1 MAATDSNG
9 MGLDK
14 NWWARVHHYS
24 HLYDFDD
31 AGVGGGFR
39 TPSQKFILMGKT
51 AAIRLVKMNYLT
63 KDEAETFSSRVLP
76 NITPRTLNGAALA
89 LAFTTYDP
97 YTNTFVERVDP
108 TATGDV
114 KEYQKKRCWA
124 TLVKHLQ
131 EDAKPSKENSAEL
144 RSFKQDYGITA
155 PDLLRYFILLRDS
168 DVLRHGAEAPYDG
181 PANDEGPEQ
190 LFY

>member
-1 MAATDSNG
+1 MAMTAATSSGG

-31 AGVGGGFR
+31 AGTPGSMR
-39 TPSQKFILMGKT
+39 TPTQKFIFLGKT
-51 AAIRLVKMNYLT
+51 AAIRLLKMDYFS
-63 KDEAETFSSRVLP
+63 KDEAETFSSRVLM

-97 YTNTFVERVDP
+97 YSNTFLEKVDP
-108 TATGDV
+108 SATGEL
-114 KEYQKKRCWA
+114 KEFQKKRCWL
-124 TLVKHLQ
+124 TLVKNLQ
-131 EDAKPSKENSAEL
+131 DSTGDLK
-144 RSFKQDYGITA
+144 SFQQDYGITA

-168 DVLRHGAEAPYDG
+168 GVLEKTVGSPVYAGGSSGD
-181 PANDEGPEQ
+181 DEGEET
-190 LFY
+190 FY

>member
-1 MAATDSNG
+1 MTAAATSSGG

-31 AGVGGGFR
+31 TGTPGSMR
-39 TPSQKFILMGKT
+39 TPTQKFIFLGKT
-51 AAIRLVKMNYLT
+51 AAIRLLKMDYFS
-63 KDEAETFSSRVLP
+63 KDEAETFSSRVLA

-97 YTNTFVERVDP
+97 YSNTFLEKVDP
-108 TATGDV
+108 TATGEL
-114 KEYQKKRCWA
+114 KEFQKKRCWL
-124 TLVKHLQ
+124 TLVKNLQ
-131 EDAKPSKENSAEL
+131 DNSGEL
-144 RSFKQDYGITA
+144 KSFQQDYGITA

-168 DVLRHGAEAPYDG
+168 GVLEKTVGSPPYAGSMGAIE
-181 PANDEGPEQ
+181 EEET
-190 LFY
+190 FY